1 MMQQDNVWEMA
12 LHFMLL
18 AAIAVGGLGS
28 VIPEIQ
34 RYVVEQN
41 GWFTARQFGEI
52 YALSQVIPGPNVMI
66 ITMMGWL
73 VSSWQGAILVTIALF
88 TPGSIIATLVIRAG
102 ATDPDSRGAQSVRKG
117 LAPMVI
123 GLSMATAWVM
133 FSTVIDDWHAVVVTL
148 VTVALVL
155 RTGLN
160 PLWLIVAGAA
170 LGMLGLV

>member
-1 MMQQDNVWEMA
+1 MQQDNLWEMA
-12 LHFMLL
+12 LHYMLF

-66 ITMMGWL
+66 VTMMGWL
-73 VSSWQGAILVTIALF
+73 VSSWQGAIVVTIALF
-88 TPGSIIATLVIRAG
+88 TPGSIIASLVIRAG
-102 ATDPDSRGAQSVRKG
+102 ANDPQSRGAQAVRKG

-123 GLSMATAWVM
+123 GLSMSTAWIMLCTIMGEWQGVVLTLA
-133 FSTVIDDWHAVVVTL
+133 TVIC
-148 VTVALVL
+148 VL
-155 RTGLN
+155 RTKLN
-160 PLWLIVAGAA
+160 PLWLIGAGAVMGV
-170 LGMLGLV
+170 LGVV

>member
-1 MMQQDNVWEMA
+1 MQQDNLWEMA
-12 LHFMLL
+12 LHYMLL

-66 ITMMGWL
+66 VTMMGWL
-73 VSSWQGAILVTIALF
+73 VSSWQGAIVFTIALF
-88 TPGSIIATLVIRAG
+88 TPGSIIASLVIRAG
-102 ATDPDSRGAQSVRKG
+102 ASDPDSRGAQSVRKG

-123 GLSMATAWVM
+123 GLSLSTAWIM
-133 FSTVIDDWHAVVVTL
+133 FSTIAMDWHAVAVTAA
-148 VTVALVL
+148 TVLCVL
-155 RTGLN
+155 RSKLN
-160 PLWLIVAGAA
+160 PLWLIGAGAA
-170 LGMLGLV
+170 LGMMGVV

>member
-1 MMQQDNVWEMA
+1 MQQDNLWEMA
-12 LHFMLL
+12 LHYMLL

-66 ITMMGWL
+66 VTMMGWL
-73 VSSWQGAILVTIALF
+73 VSSWQGAIVVTIALF
-88 TPGSIIATLVIRAG
+88 TPGSIIASLVIRAG
-102 ATDPDSRGAQSVRKG
+102 ASDPDSRGAQSVRKG

-123 GLSMATAWVM
+123 GLSLSTAWIM
-133 FSTVIDDWHAVVVTL
+133 FSTIAMDWHAVAVTAA
-148 VTVALVL
+148 TVLCVL
-155 RTGLN
+155 RSKLN
-160 PLWLIVAGAA
+160 PLWLIGAGAA
-170 LGMLGLV
+170 LGMMGVV